1 MPEESVDECKPLLT
15 KGMKESKRLKFPNKS
30 LLLAAFATCIGGT
43 FQCGY
48 NISVINAPTMHV
60 QAFINRTWSDRYQAN
75 ISENALT
82 LLWSTIVS
90 IFTLGGLLGVTIGG
104 TLSVKL
110 GRKGTLL
117 SNNLFSLTAALL
129 MGLSSSVGL
138 FEFLIIG
145 RFLIGINA
153 GIGLC
158 VEPMFLGEISPTA
171 FRGALGSGTSIFL
184 TVGILSGQVMG
195 LNEVLGEEQF
205 WPYLLSTT
213 CIPAILQLLILPWF
227 PESPRYL
234 LIDKGD
240 EEGCKNALRQ
250 LHGLDDCDSSLEDI
264 QKEKS
269 NLEGFQAKKPWELFA
284 DRSLRWQLL
293 TIIVINMAQQLN
305 GVNAMYFYADYVFL
319 QSGIP
324 LDKTPYA
331 TVGTGACECFTA
343 LTCGLLIECLGRKV
357 LITGGYILM
366 SICCIFFTLTL
377 AFQNVSPVFPYL
389 SVACVFAFVLSFGL
403 GPGGVTNI
411 LNNELFTQT
420 ARPAA
425 FMIAGT
431 VNWLSFFLVGLLF
444 PFIVIGLQHYCFLV
458 FFVVCSSVAIYILLV
473 VPETKNKTF
482 VEIQNEFKSSE
493 KASTSEGSGTTLLST
508 CL

>member
-1 MPEESVDECKPLLT
+1 MPGESVDECKPLIT
-15 KGMKESKRLKFPNKS
+15 KEMKESKRLKFPNKS

-269 NLEGFQAKKPWELFA
+269 NLAGFQAKKPWELFA

-305 GVNAMYFYADYVFL
+305 GVNA
-319 QSGIP
+319 
-324 LDKTPYA
+324 
-331 TVGTGACECFTA
+331 
-343 LTCGLLIECLGRKV
+343 GLLIECLGRKV

>member
-1 MPEESVDECKPLLT
+1 
-15 KGMKESKRLKFPNKS
+15 MKESKRLKFPNKS

-269 NLEGFQAKKPWELFA
+269 NLAGFQAKKPWELFA

-343 LTCGLLIECLGRKV
+343 LTCVRTEFTIIR
-357 LITGGYILM
+357 IL
-366 SICCIFFTLTL
+366 
-377 AFQNVSPVFPYL
+377 
-389 SVACVFAFVLSFGL
+389 VLSISTLFL
-403 GPGGVTNI
+403 MLINSGVTNI